1 VSRRETKSASSG
13 AAISSSGPGASPSRT
28 ASADL
33 EKASDGVMR
42 SSFGATGQKCS
53 ACSRVYVSRD
63 VRRIMDEPFN
73 HGYFVE
79 PTVIAFGS
87 VSSAVTGAIGGFLGK
102 LTVKRTT
109 QNAERR
115 T

>member
-1 VSRRETKSASSG
+1 
-13 AAISSSGPGASPSRT
+13 
-28 ASADL
+28 
-33 EKASDGVMR
+33 
-42 SSFGATGQKCS
+42 
-53 ACSRVYVSRD
+53 